1 MKITDEANDFES
13 ALQATTLR
21 ENDKTNFLASFKK
34 VILLPVSVLPT
45 LPFPGSHHARSST
58 QASAQGARTGTP
70 NQSSTP
76 VRPSTPTVWD
86 DQSTSNPLPTNELA
100 AQTAIL
106 NSRLE
111 RIKSLFS
118 IEVALQLIHMG
129 KETLERIK
137 SFKHLEGDLEDRV
150 YVFGKSDSDCRRHA
164 CETAFVTLLTSLG
177 QNHIQPGFEQALEHL
192 SKHRP
197 YQELDGPDAVG
208 PLLTF
213 LELVHIGDLI
223 QQMVD
228 VFFNQ
233 EVVHSLSKPQ
243 S

>member
-1 MKITDEANDFES
+1 
-13 ALQATTLR
+13 L
-21 ENDKTNFLASFKK
+21 
-34 VILLPVSVLPT
+34 
-45 LPFPGSHHARSST
+45 
-58 QASAQGARTGTP
+58 TP
-70 NQSSTP
+70 AQSSTP
-76 VRPSTPTVWD
+76 QRSITPSNWEDPSVAQTPT
-86 DQSTSNPLPTNELA
+86 SNGLQMTELA

-111 RIKSLFS
+111 RIKTLFS

-137 SFKHLEGDLEDRV
+137 SFKHLPGAVGEKVQD
-150 YVFGKSDSDCRRHA
+150 A
-164 CETAFVTLLTSLG
+164 CENAFVTLLVALG

-192 SKHRP
+192 SQHKP
-197 YQELDGPDAVG
+197 YDETEGQDAVG

-233 EVVHSLSKPQ
+233 EVVCLPFLSRADGRLV
-243 S
+243 

>member
-1 MKITDEANDFES
+1 
-13 ALQATTLR
+13 
-21 ENDKTNFLASFKK
+21 
-34 VILLPVSVLPT
+34 
-45 LPFPGSHHARSST
+45 
-58 QASAQGARTGTP
+58 
-70 NQSSTP
+70 
-76 VRPSTPTVWD
+76 
-86 DQSTSNPLPTNELA
+86 
-100 AQTAIL
+100 
-106 NSRLE
+106 
-111 RIKSLFS
+111 
-118 IEVALQLIHMG
+118 MG

-137 SFKHLEGDLEDRV
+137 SFKHFEGDLEHRV

-197 YQELDGPDAVG
+197 YQELDGQDAVG

-243 S
+243 N